1 MAITKKDA
9 NAKYDKLRAQLKKGD
24 ISKEAFKAASNRI
37 YKMYHGDANK
47 ATRNAPK
54 AKPTAKAKPTV
65 KKPVQTSK
73 PKPDP
78 QANKGKDGKPT
89 GTYGKSLPSNP
100 KLKNNTNRRRG
111 DMVKGQMVG
120 EDVKPLSK
128 TERRRKSRR
137 GTPAKKTSLTIRPAG
152 SSSSRNRLAR
162 RRRGR

>member
-37 YKMYHGDANK
+37 YEMYHGDANK

-54 AKPTAKAKPTV
+54 AKPAAKAKPKV
-65 KKPVQTSK
+65 NNQS
-73 PKPDP
+73 
-78 QANKGKDGKPT
+78 NKD

-100 KLKNNTNRRRG
+100 KLKSNTNRRHSL
-111 DMVKGQMVG
+111 MTKGAMVG
-120 EDVKPLSK
+120 EDVKPK
-128 TERRRKSRR
+128 KRPNRKSRYSG
-137 GTPAKKTSLTIRPAG
+137 GTSSTSRTAG
-152 SSSSRNRLAR
+152 GRALNRSQR